1 MGYDLMVFDKT
12 TAPKDRNAF
21 GKWFEEQV
29 ERGEVPS
36 SQILSVCTPALR
48 NWFMEMK
55 ETFPPM
61 NGLYG
66 PDDEQIKTDERLE
79 LHLTDYSIS
88 SETIYASFAWSL
100 ADEACE
106 IVRRL
111 AQKHDVGF
119 CNVDNGDIFLPDGTK
134 IE

>member
-1 MGYDLMVFDKT
+1 MSYDLMVFDKT

-29 ERGEVPS
+29 ERG
-36 SQILSVCTPALR
+36 
-48 NWFMEMK
+48 
-55 ETFPPM
+55 
-61 NGLYG
+61 
-66 PDDEQIKTDERLE
+66 
-79 LHLTDYSIS
+79 
-88 SETIYASFAWSL
+88 ETIYASFAWSL

-119 CNVDNGDIFLPDGTK
+119 CNVDNGDIFLPDGTR